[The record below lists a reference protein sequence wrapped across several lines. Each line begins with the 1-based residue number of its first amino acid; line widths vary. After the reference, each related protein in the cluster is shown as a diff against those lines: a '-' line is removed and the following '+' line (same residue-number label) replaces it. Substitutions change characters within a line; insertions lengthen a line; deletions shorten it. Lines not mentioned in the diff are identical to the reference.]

1 MQITDTLAALVAEA
15 LESAQSAGTLPAAG
29 DVEIKIERP
38 KLAEHGDFST
48 SLPLALAR
56 SMRMAPLQIAEAIVQ
71 AVPEH
76 QMVGK
81 VGEAAPGFVNFT
93 LSTAWLQSQIDV
105 VREAGED
112 FGSVETGVGSS
123 VQVEFVSVNP
133 TGPLHVGHARG
144 AVIGS
149 SLANVLTAAGY
160 DVQREYYVNDTGN
173 QMRVFY
179 DTLYARYMQA
189 AGHDVPLPDPAYP
202 GEYLADLAADL
213 LKDLGDGAVSKE
225 KSEAIADLAPES
237 LTRTLEDIRNVL
249 ERLNVTY
256 DQWFRESDLLTSGGR
271 FDEVLNFLEDAD
283 LVVERDGAKWFA
295 ATKLGLEEDVV
306 VIRSGEGGPT
316 YLGTDIAYHHEKF
329 MERKFDR
336 VVNVWGADHHGH
348 VARMH
353 ALLKAFGLDPDRLTI
368 ILNQIVNFKNEGES
382 LKFSKRNNVMVT
394 VDELLDEVGTDA
406 TRFTF
411 LSRSPESHME
421 FDLGLAKTQSSENP
435 VYYVQ
440 YAHARMA
447 SILRTADDRG
457 ITFESADLSLLKHTR
472 ELDLIRKIIELPGV
486 VERSA
491 ERLEPHHLPHYAME
505 LAKSLQGFYEDCRVI
520 SSEEGEL
527 EISRAR
533 LQLVEA
539 AKLALSRTL
548 ELMGMTSPERM

>member
-1 MQITDTLAALVAEA
+1 MQITDKLAKLVSEA
-15 LESAQSAGTLPAAG
+15 LDSTQSSGSLPVGG

-38 KLAEHGDFST
+38 TRAEHGDFST

-56 SMRMAPLQIAEAIVQ
+56 TMRLAPMQIAEAI
-71 AVPEH
+71 AAAIPDH
-76 QMVGK
+76 HMVGA
-81 VGEAAPGFVNFT
+81 VTHAAPGFVNFT
-93 LSTAWLQSQIDV
+93 LSTEWLQSQIDV
-105 VREAGED
+105 VRSAGD
-112 FGSVETGVGSS
+112 TFGSVDVGVGKS

-149 SLANVLTAAGY
+149 SLANVLEAAGY
-160 DVQREYYVNDTGN
+160 EVQREYYVNDAGN

-189 AGHDVPLPDPAYP
+189 AGQDVILPDPAYP
-202 GEYLADLAADL
+202 GEYLQDLAADL

-225 KSEAIADLAPES
+225 KSEAIAELAPES
-237 LTRTLEDIRNVL
+237 LKRTLEQIRGVL
-249 ERLNVTY
+249 DLLGVSY
-256 DQWFRESDLLTSGGR
+256 DQWFHESTLLSTGR
-271 FDEVLNFLEDAD
+271 FDKVLNLLEDAD
-283 LVVERDGAKWFA
+283 LIVERDGAKWFA
-295 ATKLGLEEDVV
+295 ATKLGLEEDTV

-316 YLGTDIAYHHEKF
+316 YFGTDIAYHHEKF
-329 MERKFDR
+329 LERSFDR
-336 VVNVWGADHHGH
+336 VINVWGADHHGH

-353 ALLKAFGLDPDRLTI
+353 AILRAFDLDPGRLTI

-394 VDELLDEVGTDA
+394 IEELLEEVGSDA
-406 TRFTF
+406 CRFTF

-421 FDLGLAKTQSSENP
+421 FDLGLAKKQSSENP

-440 YAHARMA
+440 YGHARMA
-447 SILRTADDRG
+447 AVLRNAAERE
-457 ITFESADLSLLKHTR
+457 ITYETADLSLLVHDR
-472 ELDLIRKIIELPGV
+472 ELELIRKIIELPAI

-491 ERLEPHHLPHYAME
+491 ERKEPHHLPHYAME
-505 LAKSLQGFYEDCRVI
+505 LSRSLQKFYEDCRVV
-520 SSEEGEL
+520 SSEKSDL

-539 AKLALSRTL
+539 AKIALSRTL
-548 ELMGMTSPERM
+548 TLMGMSSPDRM

>member
-1 MQITDTLAALVAEA
+1 MQITDTLSALVAEA
-15 LESAQSAGTLPAAG
+15 LESDQTSGSLPPAG

-38 KLAEHGDFST
+38 KLAKHGDFST

-56 SMRMAPLQIAEAIVQ
+56 SMRMAPLQIAKEIAI

-76 QMVGK
+76 AMVGK
-81 VGEAAPGFVNFT
+81 VEVAAPGFVNFR
-93 LSTAWLQSQIDV
+93 LSTTWLQSQIDA

-112 FGSVETGVGSS
+112 FGSVEIGVGSS
-123 VQVEFVSVNP
+123 IQVEFVSVNP

-149 SLANVLTAAGY
+149 SLANVLEAAGY
-160 DVQREYYVNDTGN
+160 EVQREYYVNDAGN

-179 DTLYARYMQA
+179 DTLYSRYMQA
-189 AGHDVPLPDPAYP
+189 AGHDVPLPDQAYP
-202 GEYLADLAADL
+202 GEYLKELASDL
-213 LKDLGDGAVSKE
+213 LRDLGDGSVSKE

-237 LTRTLEDIRNVL
+237 LNRTLEDIRRVL
-249 ERLNVTY
+249 DRLNVSY
-256 DQWFRESDLLTSGGR
+256 DQWFHESKLLSTGR
-271 FDEVLNFLEDAD
+271 FDDVLNFLEDAD

-295 ATKLGLEEDVV
+295 ATKLGLEEDIV
-306 VIRSGEGGPT
+306 VIRSGDGGPT
-316 YLGTDIAYHHEKF
+316 YFGTDIVYHHEKF
-329 MERKFDR
+329 TERKFDR

-353 ALLKAFGLDPDRLTI
+353 ALLEAFGLDPDRLTI

-382 LKFSKRNNVMVT
+382 VKFSKRNDVMVT

-411 LSRSPESHME
+411 LSRSPEAHME
-421 FDLGLAKTQSSENP
+421 FDLGMVKTQSSENP

-447 SILRTADDRG
+447 SILRTAGERG
-457 ITFESADLSLLKHTR
+457 ISFESADLSLLKHSR
-472 ELDLIRKIIELPGV
+472 ELDLIRKIIELPAV

-491 ERLEPHHLPHYAME
+491 ERLEPHHLTHYAMD
-505 LAKSLQGFYEDCRVI
+505 LAKTLQGFYEDCRVI

-533 LQLVEA
+533 LQIVEA
-539 AKLALSRTL
+539 AKFALSRTL
-548 ELMGMTSPERM
+548 SLMGMSSPERM

>member
-1 MQITDTLAALVAEA
+1 MQITDKLAKLVSEA
-15 LESAQSAGTLPAAG
+15 LDSTQSSGSLPVGG

-38 KLAEHGDFST
+38 TRAEHGDFST

-56 SMRMAPLQIAEAIVQ
+56 TMRLAPMQIAEAI
-71 AVPEH
+71 AAAIPDH
-76 QMVGK
+76 DMVGA
-81 VGEAAPGFVNFT
+81 VTHAAPGFVNFT
-93 LSTAWLQSQIDV
+93 LSTEWLQSQIDV
-105 VREAGED
+105 VRSAGD
-112 FGSVETGVGSS
+112 TFGSVDVGVGKS

-149 SLANVLTAAGY
+149 SLGNVLEAAGY
-160 DVQREYYVNDTGN
+160 EVQREYYVNDAGN

-189 AGHDVPLPDPAYP
+189 AGQDVPLPDPAYP
-202 GEYLADLAADL
+202 GEYLQDLAADL

-225 KSEAIADLAPES
+225 KSEAIAELAPES
-237 LTRTLEDIRNVL
+237 LKRTLEQIRGMLDLLGVS
-249 ERLNVTY
+249 Y
-256 DQWFRESDLLTSGGR
+256 DQWFHESTLLSTGR
-271 FDEVLNFLEDAD
+271 FDRVLNLLEDAD
-283 LVVERDGAKWFA
+283 LIVERDGAKWFA
-295 ATKLGLEEDVV
+295 ATKLGLEEDTV

-316 YLGTDIAYHHEKF
+316 YFGTDIAYHHEKF
-329 MERKFDR
+329 LERRFDR
-336 VVNVWGADHHGH
+336 VINVWGADHHGH

-353 ALLKAFGLDPDRLTI
+353 AILKAFDLDPGRLTI

-394 VDELLDEVGTDA
+394 IEELLEEVGSDA
-406 TRFTF
+406 CRFTF

-421 FDLGLAKTQSSENP
+421 FDLGLAKKQSSENP

-440 YAHARMA
+440 YGHARMA
-447 SILRTADDRG
+447 AVLRTAAERE
-457 ITFESADLSLLKHTR
+457 ITYETADLSLLVHDR
-472 ELDLIRKIIELPGV
+472 ELELIRKIIELPAI

-491 ERLEPHHLPHYAME
+491 ERKEPHHLPHYAME
-505 LAKSLQGFYEDCRVI
+505 LSRSLQKFYEDCRVV
-520 SSEEGEL
+520 SSEKSDL

-539 AKLALSRTL
+539 AKIALSRTL
-548 ELMGMTSPERM
+548 TLMGMSSPDRM